1 MNEHEKAAF
10 AEIAHTAD
18 IQLDEDLLLEHVLN
32 DRELN
37 DVLEQYNE
45 YRGDIVKRL
54 ARVAGGDW
62 SEDHFH
68 HSRLEI
74 ALDAIRLRYLLA
86 DTHMLRIRKALLLN
100 P

>member
-10 AEIAHTAD
+10 TEIAQTAD
-18 IQLDEDLLLEHVLN
+18 IQLDEESLLEHALK

-37 DVLEQYNE
+37 DVFEEYNE

-62 SEDHFH
+62 SEEHYH

-86 DTHMLRIRKALLLN
+86 DTHMLLIRKALLLN